1 MGATTGENV
10 MAILPKRVKKKRQV
24 TCSNDLDPDHELTE
38 LEAEEYSI
46 RRGCHLS
53 LNRLRMS
60 RMNNPP
66 CNGPKFLKIDGW
78 HVRYTPRLLDEYID
92 ARLPCVVDPA
102 DRISAAAS

>member
-10 MAILPKRVKKKRQV
+10 MAILPKRAKKKRQV

-46 RRGCHLS
+46 KRGFHLS
-53 LNRLRMS
+53 LSRLRMS

-78 HVRYTPRLLDEYID
+78 HVRYTPRFLDEYID
-92 ARLPCVVDPA
+92 ARQPRIVDPA
-102 DRISAAAS
+102 ERMAPAA